1 MHYSGNHQHGQY
13 HTVFIHSFNRTYI
26 KPIKHWFVKVVIPD
40 SMHIESE
47 AWSICNEIASPFPS
61 IPLIPIL
68 HRIGVIL
75 AFPREVY

>member
-1 MHYSGNHQHGQY
+1 
-13 HTVFIHSFNRTYI
+13 
-26 KPIKHWFVKVVIPD
+26 
-40 SMHIESE
+40 MHIESE
-47 AWSICNEIASPFPS
+47 AWSICNEITSPFPS